1 MSLSMMRQWKM
12 NRKRTNRKD
21 IAINVLFFF
30 FIYTFSFRFDIM
42 NPKGGHM
49 IRLVAS
55 DIDGTIIGE
64 NNTISSENLKAIHDM
79 TQSNINFTICTGKPY
94 AMVKKFC
101 EDLHASYGIF
111 GNGNQII
118 DLKTGKEIYRKTLSP
133 KEVNSCITLAKKQK
147 LHIHLYTENEV
158 ITPELLYMDLR
169 NFILKDSLFHSDLNF
184 KIIPDIEEYIKTQ
197 NPTIFKLI
205 ISSPSSLMDL
215 KNELDQKMNL
225 TIYRIKKSN
234 QYKDKIINK
243 EYEYLDI
250 TPNKTNKSEAL
261 EILSNYLELSSS
273 EVMAIGDNLN
283 DIDMIQNSGIGVAI
297 ANAYDAVKQVATYTT
312 TNSVDNSGFAE
323 AVYKYISF

>member
-1 MSLSMMRQWKM
+1 MGQKE
-12 NRKRTNRKD
+12 D
-21 IAINVLFFF
+21 V
-30 FIYTFSFRFDIM
+30 
-42 NPKGGHM
+42 M

-64 NNTISSENLKAIHDM
+64 NNSITSENLKAIHDM

-94 AMVKKFC
+94 SMVKKFC
-101 EDLHASYGIF
+101 EDLHANYGIF
-111 GNGNQII
+111 GNGNQIV
-118 DLKTGKEIYRKTLSP
+118 DLKTGKEIFRKTLSQE
-133 KEVNSCITLAKKQK
+133 EVNTCIGLAKKDK

-158 ITPELLYMDLR
+158 ITTELLYMDLR
-169 NFILKDSLFHSDLNF
+169 NFILKDTLFHSDLNF
-184 KIIPDIEEYIKTQ
+184 KVVSDIEEYIKTQ

-205 ISSPSSLMDL
+205 ISSSSSLMDL

-234 QYKDKIINK
+234 QYKDKVINK

-250 TPNKTNKSEAL
+250 TPDKTNKSEAL
-261 EILSNYLELSSS
+261 EILSKYLKLSSS

-283 DIDMIQNSGIGVAI
+283 DIGMIQNSGIGVAV